1 MQEAEEVPD
10 KIVEQKS
17 HVDVLKHPGII
28 FCPECNN
35 ILYPKEDKTRRC
47 LLYACRNCPYVTDEI
62 ISVCVYTNKL
72 RREIDELAQVN
83 VDVIYD
89 PTLPKTDDHSC
100 PLCNNSEAVFFQSQ
114 NTKAEVMLCLQII

>member
-1 MQEAEEVPD
+1 MQEAEEVPN
-10 KIVEQKS
+10 KIVEYS
-17 HVDVLKHPGII
+17 TVY
-28 FCPECNN
+28 ENNN
-35 ILYPKEDKTRRC
+35 ILYPKEDKSRRC
-47 LLYACRNCPYVTDEI
+47 LLYACRNCSYVTDDI
-62 ISVCVYTNKL
+62 VSVCVYTNKL

-114 NTKAEVMLCLQII
+114 NTKAEQKLVMRLLGAAGRKFYY